1 MTSVR
6 RKRGVALLMLI
17 GLAGCKPQSVQSTSD
32 VATPSTRE
40 VANGFLQQ
48 MFVDGDV
55 RGAYERYASPDFKQH
70 DPEIADGWAGL
81 RSYLEQ
87 PSAGSGDRV
96 NVNNILLVDGD
107 LFALHHHVFAG
118 PGDPGRVV
126 VDIWRVQNGKIVE
139 HWDVGQPI
147 PTVMAHG
154 NGIACGKGDD
164 FASAKALGNTI
175 ADLTCGKPDAA
186 QAREDSLGVLDAY
199 AAEFR
204 KGKVEEPVR
213 LWFSSDYRQHSPV
226 IADGVE
232 GAIAFLLNEYGKGED
247 RMPKFGPMRTVAEG
261 DYVLRHRLQQDYG
274 AKSLSA
280 NIDIFRITGGKISEH
295 WDLRQDVPETAR
307 NANGMW

>member
-1 MTSVR
+1 M
-6 RKRGVALLMLI
+6 
-17 GLAGCKPQSVQSTSD
+17 
-32 VATPSTRE
+32 
-40 VANGFLQQ
+40 
-48 MFVDGDV
+48 
-55 RGAYERYASPDFKQH
+55 
-70 DPEIADGWAGL
+70 
-81 RSYLEQ
+81 
-87 PSAGSGDRV
+87 
-96 NVNNILLVDGD
+96 
-107 LFALHHHVFAG
+107 
-118 PGDPGRVV
+118 
-126 VDIWRVQNGKIVE
+126 
-139 HWDVGQPI
+139 
-147 PTVMAHG
+147 
-154 NGIACGKGDD
+154 
-164 FASAKALGNTI
+164 
-175 ADLTCGKPDAA
+175 
-186 QAREDSLGVLDAY
+186 LDAY